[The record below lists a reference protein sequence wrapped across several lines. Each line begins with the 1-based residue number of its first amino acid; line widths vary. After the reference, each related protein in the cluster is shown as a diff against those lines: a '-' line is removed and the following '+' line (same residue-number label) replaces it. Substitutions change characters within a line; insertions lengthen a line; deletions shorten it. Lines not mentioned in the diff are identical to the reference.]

1 MKRLLIVL
9 FFTAIISAVVGSELF
24 CAFTL
29 HVARHPPRS
38 MAIYQQRFPSADWQ
52 AVSIEARDRA
62 QLHGWFIRPQPDT
75 ARCVIVLHG
84 IADSRSGSVGFA
96 PMFLARGYA
105 VLAPDSRAHG
115 ESGGEFVTYGVL
127 ERYDVLQWVH
137 WMQRSGCTAVYGLGE
152 SLGASIRAAVA
163 ESAYS
168 DLPAIAEYRL
178 PTLSLLS
185 KTIVRCG
192 MAYARIRFGLD
203 LWQIS
208 PLQAMAQTSTPILLI
223 HGLEDEKTPPW
234 HSQTLAGANHRAV
247 LWLVPHA
254 GHTAAAGVA
263 PIEFRQRVLAW
274 FADH

>member
-1 MKRLLIVL
+1 
-9 FFTAIISAVVGSELF
+9 
-24 CAFTL
+24 
-29 HVARHPPRS
+29 
-38 MAIYQQRFPSADWQ
+38 MAIYQHRFPSADSQ
-52 AVSIEARDRA
+52 TVSIEARDRA

-75 ARCVIVLHG
+75 ARCVIVLH
-84 IADSRSGSVGFA
+84 DSRSGSVGFA
-96 PMFLARGYA
+96 PMFLERGYA

-137 WMQRSGCTAVYGLGE
+137 WMQRAGCTAVYGLGE
-152 SLGASIRAAVA
+152 SLGASILIEATALEPVFRAAVA

-178 PTLSLLS
+178 PTPSLLS
-185 KTIVRCG
+185 KTIVWCG
-192 MAYARIRFGLD
+192 MAYARVRFGLD
-203 LWQIS
+203 LWQSS

-263 PIEFRQRVLAW
+263 PIEFRQRVLA
-274 FADH
+274 